1 MSRPERMLDAVASG
15 TFADD
20 DGVTQEVIAGVTRW
34 AESDPDLQRPEVARL
49 FGRTGRSRP
58 AAVRSRKPSASS
70 GAPRQRRSEQPEL
83 PSWWSD
89 VEPIRRS
96 DDELELTARHESAHA
111 AAAYL
116 LDWEVTWVRLHAFE
130 GQRKSS
136 SGVDQVGYTSVLTP
150 ERRDA
155 TTRALQY
162 ATICLAART
171 HVGWTAEDANRNAVS
186 YRTDRRQAWQ
196 ALARV
201 TPGDPRRTG
210 DLFER
215 AEAYARQ
222 LANDPTFR
230 SIAKRVAGVLLKRGD
245 LSGRE
250 FNQLAARGSKGRPP
264 VDRPPSSL
272 TTTERNTNGIE
283 KQVPR

>member
-1 MSRPERMLDAVASG
+1 MLTAVASG
-15 TFADD
+15 TFVDD
-20 DGVTQEVIAGVTRW
+20 DGVTQEIIAGVTRW
-34 AESDPDLQRPEVARL
+34 EKGDPDLQRPEVARL
-49 FGRTGRSRP
+49 FGRGARSRQ
-58 AAVRSRKPSASS
+58 AAVRARKPVVRSAV
-70 GAPRQRRSEQPEL
+70 PRRQPERPEL

-89 VEPIRRS
+89 VEPVRRS

-116 LDWEVTWVRLHAFE
+116 LGWEVSWVRLHAFE
-130 GQRKSS
+130 GERKSS
-136 SGVDQVGYTSVLTP
+136 SGVDRVGYTSVVTP

-155 TTRALQY
+155 TRALQY
-162 ATICLAART
+162 ATICLAARA

-210 DLFER
+210 DLFEQS
-215 AEAYARQ
+215 EAYARQ

-230 SIAKRVAGVLLKRGD
+230 AIAKRVAGVLLERGD
-245 LSGRE
+245 LSGRDFE
-250 FNQLAARGSKGRPP
+250 KLAARARSAA
-264 VDRPPSSL
+264 
-272 TTTERNTNGIE
+272 
-283 KQVPR
+283 